1 LTAKESGIPWR
12 EHFAN
17 GQPRKGEYSCQPG
30 LTRRRFPIVAG
41 LRVVWDHRK
50 PPNQR
55 VESIHLV
62 DPGNDEDDQ
71 GASADDLI
79 DFVEQEDGT
88 RVEVKQKK
96 IQIGAEV
103 KREEGGRIYRVV
115 GNLMFLR

>member
-1 LTAKESGIPWR
+1 MACTRRVSTLTHP
-12 EHFAN
+12 
-17 GQPRKGEYSCQPG
+17 YSD
-30 LTRRRFPIVAG
+30 LTTRRFPIVAG

-62 DPGNDEDDQ
+62 DPGNDDDDDDEDDEDQ

-96 IQIGAEV
+96 IQIGDEV
-103 KREEGGRIYRVV
+103 KREEGGRVYRVV
-115 GNLMFLR
+115 CRTTCPALMIDHS

>member
-1 LTAKESGIPWR
+1 M
-12 EHFAN
+12 
-17 GQPRKGEYSCQPG
+17 
-30 LTRRRFPIVAG
+30 AG

-62 DPGNDEDDQ
+62 DPGNDDDDDDEDDEQ

-96 IQIGAEV
+96 IQIGDEV
-103 KREEGGRIYRVV
+103 KREEGGRVYRVV
-115 GNLMFLR
+115 RQLVPSELMLDHSRLYGPGL

>member
-1 LTAKESGIPWR
+1 M
-12 EHFAN
+12 
-17 GQPRKGEYSCQPG
+17 
-30 LTRRRFPIVAG
+30 AG

-62 DPGNDEDDQ
+62 DPGNDDDDDDEE
-71 GASADDLI
+71 GASAEDLI

-96 IQIGAEV
+96 VELGEPV
-103 KREEGGRIYRVV
+103 KNEEGGRVYRVV
-115 GNLMFLR
+115 SSPQICSI